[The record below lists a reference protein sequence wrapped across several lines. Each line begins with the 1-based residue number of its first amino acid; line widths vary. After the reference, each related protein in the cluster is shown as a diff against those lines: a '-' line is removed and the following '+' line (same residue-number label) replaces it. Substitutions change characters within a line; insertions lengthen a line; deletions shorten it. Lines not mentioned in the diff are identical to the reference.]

1 MRGHVFSDVVFLQF
15 LQYLK
20 MSLRRLEDD
29 EFEHRTS
36 ASEFQKYISATLLSA
51 ITVPKYFPLSYFC
64 SLYLLLFS
72 IIYNMIKY
80 KYIVLQS
87 HY

>member
-29 EFEHRTS
+29 EFEPRTS
-36 ASEFQKYISATLLSA
+36 ASEFQNLGAL
-51 ITVPKYFPLSYFC
+51 P
-64 SLYLLLFS
+64 
-72 IIYNMIKY
+72 
-80 KYIVLQS
+80 
-87 HY
+87 